1 MCIFSKLP
9 CSVHVSGYCSYLF
22 DTEKLFIL
30 DTIGKGFVSLNVTFS
45 WLERATVKISPWNMN
60 PIPVPSDVGLA
71 IFYTTTDYLH
81 SECRFFWKSNV
92 KRLRISK
99 VLQWGMPVSF
109 GFNIRLSPILNLR
122 CSHFT
127 LFAACGSSVDR
138 YVILC
143 LPMKKQNIAKGLHC
157 CYAITWKLY
166 EWGWTRKGA
175 NMASFRIISFS
186 VVIKLIW

>member
-60 PIPVPSDVGLA
+60 PIPVPSDIGLA

-122 CSHFT
+122 CSQCWSIRYSLPTHEKT
-127 LFAACGSSVDR
+127 KHRERFALLLCNDMKIVRVRLDTKGSKHGV
-138 YVILC
+138 
-143 LPMKKQNIAKGLHC
+143 
-157 CYAITWKLY
+157 
-166 EWGWTRKGA
+166 
-175 NMASFRIISFS
+175 FS
-186 VVIKLIW
+186 YH